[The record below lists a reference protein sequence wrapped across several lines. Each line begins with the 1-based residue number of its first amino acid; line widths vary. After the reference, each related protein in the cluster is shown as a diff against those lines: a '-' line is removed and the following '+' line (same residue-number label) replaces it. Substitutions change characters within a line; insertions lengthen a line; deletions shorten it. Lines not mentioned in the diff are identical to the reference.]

1 MPYIKNIIISILLLT
16 SIYLSFRSINTL
28 ESINARIDRDN
39 VEYQFVV
46 TDSTITVWD
55 DNRFVG
61 TVKLQGELD
70 SLIVA
75 DNE

>member
-28 ESINARIDRDN
+28 ESINARIDRDD

-70 SLIVA
+70 SLIIA